1 MADSFFKKENNK
13 KKTLIKK
20 HKAQKREDRKT
31 SNNKGK
37 GFESMIVYVDA
48 NGHFTNTPPEKQ
60 LAQDS
65 DKKSMP
71 GQRIQR
77 FQQKERIAK
86 R

>member
-13 KKTLIKK
+13 KKTIIKK
-20 HKAQKREDRKT
+20 QKAQKRQDRKT

-48 NGHFTNTPPEKQ
+48 NGHFTNTPPEK
-60 LAQDS
+60 LAEDAG
-65 DKKSMP
+65 KKSMP

-77 FQQKERIAK
+77 FQQNERNAK
-86 R
+86 

>member
-20 HKAQKREDRKT
+20 QKAQKRQDRKT

-60 LAQDS
+60 LPEDA
-65 DKKSMP
+65 DKKSIP

-77 FQQKERIAK
+77 FQQNERNAK
-86 R
+86 

>member
-20 HKAQKREDRKT
+20 QKAQKRQDRKT

-37 GFESMIVYVDA
+37 GFDSMIVYVDA

-60 LAQDS
+60 LTQDA

-77 FQQKERIAK
+77 FQQNERNAK
-86 R
+86 

>member
-20 HKAQKREDRKT
+20 QKAQKRQDRKI

-37 GFESMIVYVDA
+37 GFESMMVYVDA
-48 NGHFTNTPPEKQ
+48 NGHFTDIPPEKQ
-60 LAQDS
+60 LPQAA

-71 GQRIQR
+71 GERIQR
-77 FQQKERIAK
+77 FQLNDRSVK